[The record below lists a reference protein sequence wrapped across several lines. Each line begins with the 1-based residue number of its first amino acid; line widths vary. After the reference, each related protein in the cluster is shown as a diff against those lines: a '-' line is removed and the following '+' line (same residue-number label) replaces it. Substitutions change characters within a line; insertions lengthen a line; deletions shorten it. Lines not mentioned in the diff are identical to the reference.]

1 MIQGTFERLYDNPIA
16 EKYVNWATK
25 ATGEVIK
32 QDGKDI
38 AVKNYDKLQE
48 YVPIALMTWIPII
61 QSAYFARSKEM
72 PQDKKVTLISNE
84 AYTAVLGVAVSL
96 LFRKQIKGL
105 TNKFVEQAKKV
116 YIAKKDTAEYASL
129 ENGIKTA
136 VPATFAVMFCQY
148 IAPVLTMPFATKTT
162 QYLIKKGKIKD
173 PNEQKPLDKKA

>member
-1 MIQGTFERLYDNPIA
+1 MIQRTFEILYDNKIA
-16 EKYVNWATK
+16 KRYVNWATK
-25 ATGEVIK
+25 ATGEIIK
-32 QDGKDI
+32 QDGKEV

-61 QSAYFARSKEM
+61 QSAYFASSKEM
-72 PQDKKVTLISNE
+72 PQDKKATLIANE
-84 AYTAVLGVAVSL
+84 AYTAILGVAVSL

-116 YIAKKDTAEYASL
+116 YATKKNTAEYASL

-148 IAPVLTMPFATKTT
+148 IAPVLTTPFATKTS
-162 QYLIKKGKIKD
+162 QYFMKKAKTKEQS
-173 PNEQKPLDKKA
+173 EQKPLNVKG